1 MTAHRCLRTLKYTN
15 EFLIVFHIAGKPG
28 AGKSTLMRYIYKSP
42 TTRQLLQMWAGKNE
56 LVLAKY
62 FFWKFDSYQN
72 RLIGLKRSILYTV
85 LQKAEVTSQLMV
97 LLFPNQMGQGAL
109 PSKRE
114 RESSISDDEVEL
126 AFSTLVSTKAGLM
139 GRRFCFFIDAL
150 DEFDQDTAREDYVD
164 LVFLIQQWAEE
175 SDAHVKIVVSSREF
189 PEFQAFDEGQR
200 IRLHLFTVDD
210 MRTII
215 RSRLQSHP
223 QFGGLKWLDKGADA
237 LPGYQ
242 QLNDAH
248 HLVDANSFI
257 SYIATAAEGVFL
269 WTVLVVKELRKGL
282 SRGDSIQKLYTKVK
296 RAPRDLNKFFVS
308 MIESID
314 DEYQREAIILF
325 AVVLRFSGKGSPGLG
340 LIECSFFLEAA
351 DAGVM
356 DPSQWEPDIQKNFL
370 DEQENRTEIQV
381 TGRFNGLLEI
391 SPSKASVKFLH
402 SSIMEVMAHY
412 TSQGLKE
419 HNLTDAQIDQWLCWM
434 IFVWVKQVL
443 KSAALVGRA
452 MEYDVMARKLKSLLF
467 TLQSKT
473 LEDKTMT
480 MLDKIDTALLL
491 TWQKSP
497 WQNLDEWRKAQP
509 SRRSSFIIP
518 SVKMEVYSLLLGTVE
533 YGRVDYL
540 YWKLDMIQVAC
551 KDGAF
556 GSLLLQ
562 YLSVVSLRPGI
573 LQGVLERS
581 VSVNCTSD
589 WRESPTWSFCR
600 PHFVWHEYLA
610 NVLGAPLKSQKYN
623 PREYCHLWE
632 MVEVWLRHG
641 ADPRFWIGFGVDR
654 LEAFQSV
661 EGRIVRCAYL
671 YEYGTLRQE
680 VKARLFPYPNTRA
693 SVRELV
699 AFISP
704 HNRETLLELL
714 GSKSK

>member
-1 MTAHRCLRTLKYTN
+1 
-15 EFLIVFHIAGKPG
+15 
-28 AGKSTLMRYIYKSP
+28 MRHVYKSP
-42 TTRQLLQMWAGKNE
+42 TTRQLLQLWAGKDE

-85 LQKAEVTSQLMV
+85 LQKAEVTSPLV
-97 LLFPNQMGQGAL
+97 ALLCPNQMGQGASL
-109 PSKRE
+109 SKRE
-114 RESSISDDEVEL
+114 RDSSISDDEVEL

-164 LVFLIQQWAEE
+164 LVLLIQQWAEE

-189 PEFQAFDEGQR
+189 PEFQAFNEGQR

-215 RSRLQSHP
+215 QSRLQSHP
-223 QFGGLKWLDKGADA
+223 RFKGLKWLDKGADA
-237 LPGYQ
+237 LPSQ
-242 QLNDAH
+242 QQIGDAC
-248 HLVDANSFI
+248 HLVDAKSFI
-257 SYIATAAEGVFL
+257 NYIAIAAEGVFL

-282 SRGDSIQKLYTKVK
+282 SRGDSIQKLYAKVK
-296 RAPRDLNKFFVS
+296 TAPRDLNKLFES
-308 MIESID
+308 IIESID
-314 DEYQREAIILF
+314 DFYQREAIILF
-325 AVVLRFSGKGSPGLG
+325 AAILRFSGNGSPGLS

-356 DPSQWEPDIQKNFL
+356 EPSQWEPQIEKDFL
-370 DEQENRTEIQV
+370 DEQRDRTEIQI

-402 SSIMEVMAHY
+402 SSIMEVMSRY

-419 HNLTDAQIDQWLCWM
+419 QNLTNAQIDQWLCWM

-443 KSAALVGRA
+443 KTAALVGRA
-452 MEYDVMARKLKSLLF
+452 MEFNVMAKKLRSLLF

-480 MLDKIDTALLL
+480 MFDKIDTSLLL

-497 WQNLDEWRKAQP
+497 WQHLDEWSKAQLY
-509 SRRSSFIIP
+509 RRSGFIIT
-518 SVKMEVYSLLLGTVE
+518 SDTKMEVYSLLLGTVE
-533 YGRVDYL
+533 SGRVDYL
-540 YWKLDMIQVAC
+540 YWKLDTLHVAW

-556 GSLLLQ
+556 GSLLLH
-562 YLSVVSLRPGI
+562 YLSTVSLRPGI
-573 LQGVLERS
+573 LQGVLERG

-589 WRESPTWSFCR
+589 WREGQTWWFCR
-600 PHFVWHEYLA
+600 PHLVWHEYLA
-610 NVLGAPLKSQKYN
+610 NVLGAPLKSQHYN

-641 ADPRFWIGFGVDR
+641 ADPRFWIGLGVNR
-654 LEAFQSV
+654 LEAYQSLG
-661 EGRIVRCAYL
+661 GRIVRCAYQYQL
-671 YEYGTLRQE
+671 ESLHHEAR
-680 VKARLFPYPNTRA
+680 ARLFPRPNTLA

-699 AFISP
+699 EFISP

-714 GSKSK
+714 GSKFR